1 MKIIPSGL
9 MLDSIKTEAPYEN
22 VELRATLEKAVDD
35 ADLTMSERWA
45 LNKKFYPNGGG
56 FELFPKGKD
65 TAVFSYHLKP
75 GKLERDVFEQIE
87 IPKGINMVITEVDF
101 KKSANTY
108 KDNLSSALK
117 KLGKILKGKI

>member
-35 ADLTMSERWA
+35 ADLTTSERWA

-108 KDNLSSALK
+108 KNNLSSALK

>member
-35 ADLTMSERWA
+35 ADLTTSERWA

-87 IPKGINMVITEVDF
+87 IPKGINMVVTEVDF

>member
-35 ADLTMSERWA
+35 ADLTTSERWA

>member
-35 ADLTMSERWA
+35 ADLTTSERWA

-75 GKLERDVFEQIE
+75 GKLERDMFEQIE

>member
-35 ADLTMSERWA
+35 ADLTTSERWA

-75 GKLERDVFEQIE
+75 GKLERDMFEQIE

-117 KLGKILKGKI
+117 KLGKVLKGKI

>member
-35 ADLTMSERWA
+35 ADLTTSERWA

-75 GKLERDVFEQIE
+75 GKLERDMFEQIE
-87 IPKGINMVITEVDF
+87 IPKGINMVVTEVDF

-117 KLGKILKGKI
+117 KLGRILKGKI

>member
-35 ADLTMSERWA
+35 ADLTTSERWA

-117 KLGKILKGKI
+117 KLGKVLKGKI

>member
-35 ADLTMSERWA
+35 ADLTTSERWA

-87 IPKGINMVITEVDF
+87 IPKGINMVVTEVDF

-117 KLGKILKGKI
+117 KLGKVLKGKI

>member
-1 MKIIPSGL
+1 

-35 ADLTMSERWA
+35 ADLTTSERWA

-87 IPKGINMVITEVDF
+87 IPKGINMVVTEVDF

>member
-35 ADLTMSERWA
+35 ADLTTSERWA

-117 KLGKILKGKI
+117 KLGEILKGKI

>member
-35 ADLTMSERWA
+35 ADLTTSERWA

-75 GKLERDVFEQIE
+75 GKLERDMFEQIE
-87 IPKGINMVITEVDF
+87 IPKGINMVVTEVDF